1 MKNPNNKYLLYNL
14 LKILYFLCQHN
25 NIIKKNCKNYI
36 ETLIMNI
43 YIDDYK
49 NLVIITPAK
58 TIRAN
63 LSIKINESLK
73 YDVKF
78 IVSRN
83 ESLIQNKIK
92 NNICGLSYGREY
104 GH

>member
-1 MKNPNNKYLLYNL
+1 
-14 LKILYFLCQHN
+14 
-25 NIIKKNCKNYI
+25 
-36 ETLIMNI
+36 MNI

-49 NLVIITPAK
+49 NLVIITSAK

-73 YDVKF
+73 YDIKF

-83 ESLIQNKIK
+83 ESLIQYKI
-92 NNICGLSYGREY
+92 
-104 GH
+104 